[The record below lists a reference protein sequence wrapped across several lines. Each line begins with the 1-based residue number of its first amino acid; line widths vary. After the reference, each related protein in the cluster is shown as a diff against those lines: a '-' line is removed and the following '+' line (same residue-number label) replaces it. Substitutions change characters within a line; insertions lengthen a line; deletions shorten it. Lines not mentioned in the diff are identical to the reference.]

1 MYLYKRAGWRTL
13 TKLKYVQNRK
23 IQMGMNVDKSE
34 ARSKVVKK
42 KALVLDQM
50 IV

>member
-1 MYLYKRAGWRTL
+1 ME
-13 TKLKYVQNRK
+13 LKYVENRK

-42 KALVLDQM
+42 KTLVLDQT